1 MKRSRLTWS
10 VVVLLLLSIP
20 SGVLSTVAASGSTSS
35 TVLPTSPPGQLLIV
49 TNNIN
54 ETGASDVADPT
65 DMYNLA
71 QRLAE
76 ILPFAPDVLLTS
88 ESYSPAADS
97 LAQALTDVLGHT
109 YVVAVGSRD
118 FRDIDADRDSAIL
131 LNLDTMRARNSGG
144 YVVIDR
150 PTTDKG
156 AAHLLVKELK
166 GGARAALLSVH
177 VGIPSDAEMDYWMR
191 AVGTALVT
199 TYPNPADRQVE
210 NVAGDFNARR
220 CLAPGPE
227 TLDCDTK
234 PFWRFMTEELKFT
247 DSIFSAAPWEIGQE
261 SKRIDYIFHRGPVL
275 SASSDTEYDS
285 FFTTPTRNKCKTEY
299 NKGLNPEGCER
310 FYSDHRLL
318 WALVRADYDSDG

>member
-1 MKRSRLTWS
+1 
-10 VVVLLLLSIP
+10 
-20 SGVLSTVAASGSTSS
+20 
-35 TVLPTSPPGQLLIV
+35 LIV

-54 ETGASDVADPT
+54 ETGADDITDPT

-71 QRLAE
+71 QRIAE
-76 ILPFAPDVLLTS
+76 LMPYAPDVLLTS

-131 LNLDTMRARNSGG
+131 LNLDTMRARDSGG

-177 VGIPSDAEMDYWMR
+177 VGIPSDAEMEYWMR
-191 AVGTALVT
+191 AVGNALVT
-199 TYPNPADRQVE
+199 TYPNPADRQIE
-210 NVAGDFNARR
+210 DVAGDFNSRR
-220 CLAPGPE
+220 CIAPGRE
-227 TLDCDTK
+227 KLVCDTK
-234 PFWRFMTEELKFT
+234 PFWSFMTGELGFT
-247 DSIFSAAPWEIGQE
+247 DSIFSAAPSEIGQE
-261 SKRIDYIFHRGPVL
+261 AKRIDYIFHRGPVL
-275 SASSDTEYDS
+275 SAASDVEYDS
-285 FFTTPTRNKCKTEY
+285 FFTTLTRNQCKAGY
-299 NKGLNPEGCER
+299 NIGEPPVGCER
-310 FYSDHRLL
+310 FYSDHRLV